1 MPQTAILYSKT
12 TRSFSSS
19 TEIIIGSE
27 FPEIIKTK
35 YQVLSLKTHKLPYRS
50 QQSSDGF

>member
-1 MPQTAILYSKT
+1 MPKPAVLYSKASS
-12 TRSFSSS
+12 SFSSS

-50 QQSSDGF
+50 QQSKDSF